1 MFAGLPPQTDR
12 EIYAHYVVLDNHFVE
27 LIAIFKL
34 STSRTTHFDLR
45 LPDGGLYAD
54 PMVKKNTEAPSPPRT
69 GSPKSFRNLLTFRL
83 HMVARLSERVSEEY
97 YRRQF
102 DLSLPECRVIGITG
116 GYGSVSFKK
125 VASDTYLEK
134 SYASRVVSSLVER
147 DILEKLD
154 NPADSRSVLLRLTD
168 HGMKVHD
175 EMHQAAIRL
184 NDWLTATM
192 AAEQPQAFT
201 TTLRQLEGR
210 LDTLSQSFEAVK
222 DVEEAVKNTGTVA
235 PADKVETIQID
246 RSLAETLAVVL
257 AAQLK
262 T

>member
-1 MFAGLPPQTDR
+1 
-12 EIYAHYVVLDNHFVE
+12 
-27 LIAIFKL
+27 
-34 STSRTTHFDLR
+34 
-45 LPDGGLYAD
+45 
-54 PMVKKNTEAPSPPRT
+54 
-69 GSPKSFRNLLTFRL
+69 
-83 HMVARLSERVSEEY
+83 MVARLSERVSEEY

-147 DILEKLD
+147 NILEKQE
-154 NPADSRSVLLRLTD
+154 NPSDSRSVLLRLTA
-168 HGMKVHD
+168 HGIKVHD

-192 AAEQPQAFT
+192 AADQPQAFT
-201 TTLRQLEGR
+201 ATLRQLESR
-210 LDTLSQSFEAVK
+210 LDALGQSFEALEN
-222 DVEEAVKNTGTVA
+222 VEEAVKDTSNVA
-235 PADKVETIQID
+235 PESSGETIQID
-246 RSLAETLAVVL
+246 RQLAESLAAVL

>member
-1 MFAGLPPQTDR
+1 
-12 EIYAHYVVLDNHFVE
+12 
-27 LIAIFKL
+27 
-34 STSRTTHFDLR
+34 
-45 LPDGGLYAD
+45 
-54 PMVKKNTEAPSPPRT
+54 MVKKSTEAPKPAQP
-69 GSPKSFRNLLTFRL
+69 GQPKSFRNLLTFRL

-147 DILEKLD
+147 NILEKQE
-154 NPADSRSVLLRLTD
+154 NPSDSRSVLLRLTT
-168 HGMKVHD
+168 HGIKVHD

-192 AAEQPQAFT
+192 AADQPQAFT
-201 TTLRQLEGR
+201 TTLRQLEAR
-210 LDTLSQSFEAVK
+210 LDALGQSFDALEN
-222 DVEEAVKNTGTVA
+222 VEEAVKDTSNVA
-235 PADKVETIQID
+235 PEGSGETIQID
-246 RSLAETLAVVL
+246 RHLAESLAAVL

>member
-1 MFAGLPPQTDR
+1 
-12 EIYAHYVVLDNHFVE
+12 
-27 LIAIFKL
+27 
-34 STSRTTHFDLR
+34 
-45 LPDGGLYAD
+45 
-54 PMVKKNTEAPSPPRT
+54 MVKKNTEAPKAQPGSPT
-69 GSPKSFRNLLTFRL
+69 GSRKSFRNLLTFRL

-102 DLSLPECRVIGITG
+102 NLSLPECRVIGITG

-147 DILEKLD
+147 DIIEKLD
-154 NPADSRSVLLRLTD
+154 NPSDSRSVLLRLTQ

-175 EMHQAAIRL
+175 DMHQAAIRL

-192 AAEQPQAFT
+192 TADQPQDFT
-201 TTLRQLEGR
+201 AILRQLEGR
-210 LDTLSQSFEAVK
+210 LDALGQSFEQVE
-222 DVEEAVKNTGTVA
+222 DVEAAVRDSGPVTPPTRG
-235 PADKVETIQID
+235 ETIQID
-246 RSLAETLAVVL
+246 RGLAEALTAALT
-257 AAQLK
+257 AQLK

>member
-1 MFAGLPPQTDR
+1 
-12 EIYAHYVVLDNHFVE
+12 
-27 LIAIFKL
+27 
-34 STSRTTHFDLR
+34 
-45 LPDGGLYAD
+45 
-54 PMVKKNTEAPSPPRT
+54 
-69 GSPKSFRNLLTFRL
+69 
-83 HMVARLSERVSEEY
+83 MVARLSERVSEEY

-147 DILEKLD
+147 NILEKQE
-154 NPADSRSVLLRLTD
+154 NPSDSRSVLLRLTT
-168 HGMKVHD
+168 HGIKVHD

-192 AAEQPQAFT
+192 AADQPQAFT
-201 TTLRQLEGR
+201 TTLRQLEAR
-210 LDTLSQSFEAVK
+210 LDALGQSFDALEN
-222 DVEEAVKNTGTVA
+222 VEEAVKDTSNVA
-235 PADKVETIQID
+235 PEGSGETIQID
-246 RSLAETLAVVL
+246 RHLAESLAAVL